1 MNKNITL
8 LSLYA
13 SSSRYDFFILKDELQ
28 KNDSGCSVHYF
39 LGNREAKEK
48 NHICLKMHT
57 G

>member
-28 KNDSGCSVHYF
+28 KNDSGHSVVPIMADSQTA
-39 LGNREAKEK
+39 LSCKKR
-48 NHICLKMHT
+48 
-57 G
+57 